1 MRYQI
6 TTDSAF
12 PLRLNETDPVAS
24 VLQSLRILL
33 STRKG
38 SVPLYR
44 DFGISME
51 FLDRPLPTARA
62 LLSSEVQTAIQQYE
76 PRARLIEVVIRE
88 TSPGSLSFMAEVEI
102 NG

>member
-6 TTDSAF
+6 TTDAAA

-51 FLDRPLPTARA
+51 FLDCPLPTAQA
-62 LLSSEVQTAIQQYE
+62 LLTSEVQTAIQQYE
-76 PRARLIEVVIRE
+76 PRARLIKVVVQE
-88 TSPGSLSFMAEVEI
+88 TSPGNLSLAAEVEL